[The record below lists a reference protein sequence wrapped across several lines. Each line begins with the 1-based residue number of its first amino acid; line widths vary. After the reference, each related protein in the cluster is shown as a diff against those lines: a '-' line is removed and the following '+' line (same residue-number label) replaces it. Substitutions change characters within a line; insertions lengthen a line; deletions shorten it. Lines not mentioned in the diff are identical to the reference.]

1 MSPLRKQLED
11 DLAIRGM
18 SERTRETYVGAVAA
32 LAKHYGRS
40 PDRISPEETQRYLL
54 HLLTERKLAPSSCN
68 VAASAFQFFYR
79 ITLKRSAAEFT
90 LPRPKQP
97 QKLPQILAREEIA
110 RLFGATENLKHR
122 AMLMTAY
129 GAGLRVSELC
139 HLKLGDIDST
149 RMTIRVEQGKGA
161 KDRYTLLSGQLLA
174 ELRRYWLGYRP
185 KHWLFV
191 GGRCAG
197 EERPI
202 AVITAQ
208 RIYGSAKARAGITKD
223 GGIHALRHAFAT
235 HLLEAGVDVPRIQR
249 LMGHGHVSST
259 LRYFH
264 LADRHLAA
272 TPSPLELLERT
283 DSTRL

>member
-1 MSPLRKQLED
+1 
-11 DLAIRGM
+11 
-18 SERTRETYVGAVAA
+18 
-32 LAKHYGRS
+32 
-40 PDRISPEETQRYLL
+40 
-54 HLLTERKLAPSSCN
+54 
-68 VAASAFQFFYR
+68 
-79 ITLKRSAAEFT
+79 
-90 LPRPKQP
+90 
-97 QKLPQILAREEIA
+97 
-110 RLFGATENLKHR
+110 
-122 AMLMTAY
+122 MLMTAY

-139 HLKLGDIDST
+139 HLKVGDIDSA

-161 KDRYTLLSGQLLA
+161 KDRYTLLPERLLG

-191 GGRCAG
+191 GERHRG

-208 RIYGSAKARAGITKD
+208 RIYGSAKARAGITKE

-235 HLLEAGVDVPRIQR
+235 HLLEAGVDVHTIQR
-249 LMGHGHVSST
+249 LMGHGHIGST

-272 TPSPLELLERT
+272 TPSPLELLERPDT
-283 DSTRL
+283 TRP